1 MTSINLVSPVG
12 NGHTYSVRFR
22 EPLVIEPKSSVYL
35 NFAKFKRDS
44 SIYFSTDQTIQII
57 LKNVLPAVKPST
69 TSVANTTLPNDGI
82 ITIPSINPIT
92 GQTGYTPKE
101 LEETI
106 SDRLTGDPHASPRTY
121 GLRKNADGT
130 PSQLYLY
137 NAVFDYATTETINV
151 GLYKDYNAFEKS
163 LLQPITFRT
172 DKILA
177 DTTTAGTTY
186 QSTTTNTGNL
196 RYDSYAVSNEHYDF
210 AYTGKSGEAGETRN
224 VITMKTNTTIADQT
238 GGIFFGLTSSEI
250 MDAQANTGANSN
262 WTGYATDVQNV
273 FTYGTA
279 VQRLPQGG
287 GAADQ
292 RAIPALYKNV
302 VSGSQK
308 VADVGGADAAAFVPQ
323 SFFGIE
329 ITGGNHPEPH
339 KLILWRGI
347 STDPATGLLALPALP
362 SSVMNQMVRT
372 WSTPLA
378 SLLNEIPDTETG
390 VSLAFQTYYGD
401 GVSRDSVLHFRLYN
415 MISSNIMTE
424 SNLIYDTGLTA
435 PFTGF
440 PFFNQSAATGTA
452 TEKAQKANSQIPY
465 NVFCSAQAAGEGW
478 EEINMTGFKK
488 NLTADDGG
496 VASNANPITLVQ
508 EYSMKCSTEIAKF
521 LGVSQTA
528 RLNPNMPES
537 IAQRIT
543 KTESDQYDDDSY
555 SIFIKNLPIK
565 AYKNI
570 QSKAMS
576 AGNNVQAAGY
586 SQPILHDIPTPYS
599 DSRTINSGS
608 GDVIVGTFQPSIK
621 KTLDLDNNRQV
632 LNSLDVEIR
641 DIETNEIAEGLSGS
655 VINFTIEK
663 GMGHG
668 NC

>member
-35 NFAKFKRDS
+35 NFAKFKRNS

-57 LKNVLPAVKPST
+57 LNRVRPTNIPST
-69 TSVANTTLPNDGI
+69 TSVKNTTLPNNGI

-106 SDRLTGDPHASPRTY
+106 SDRLTGDPHADPRTY

-151 GLYKDYNAFEKS
+151 GLYKDYNAFEEP

-177 DTTTAGTTY
+177 DTATAGTTY

-196 RYDSYAVSNEHYDF
+196 RYDSYAVSKEHYDY
-210 AYTGKSGEAGETRN
+210 AYTGSSGKAGETPN
-224 VITMKTNTTIADQT
+224 VITMKTNKTIAGQD

-302 VSGSQK
+302 VGGSQK
-308 VADVGGADAAAFVPQ
+308 VADVGGADAAAFIPQ

-329 ITGGNHPEPH
+329 ITGGNHPTD
-339 KLILWRGI
+339 KNTLILWRGV
-347 STDPATGLLALPALP
+347 TTLPPHNLLALPLLP
-362 SSVMNQMVRT
+362 SSVMDKMVKT

-378 SLLNEIPDTETG
+378 SLLNEIPTTETG
-390 VSLAFQTYYGD
+390 VSLAFQTYYSSD
-401 GVSRDSVLHFRLYN
+401 NITKDTKLNYNLYN
-415 MISSNIMTE
+415 MISSNVMTE
-424 SNLIYDTGLTA
+424 SNLIYSSEIARWG
-435 PFTGF
+435 
-440 PFFNQSAATGTA
+440 FFNQSAATGTA

-478 EEINMTGFKK
+478 EEIKMTGFNK
-488 NLTADDGG
+488 NLTADGGG
-496 VASNANPITLVQ
+496 VASNANPITLVK
-508 EYSMKCSTEIAKF
+508 EYSMKCSTDIAKF

-528 RLNPNMPES
+528 RFNPNMPQS

-586 SQPILHDIPTPYS
+586 SQPILHDIPTPYA

-641 DIETNEIAEGLSGS
+641 DIETNEIAEGLAGS

-663 GMGHG
+663 
-668 NC
+668 